1 MARLYG
7 VPKPAAGG
15 GVSSGVTIVGIP
27 QLLAKLAAVQN
38 VARLELGLL
47 TRGAAFHMFE
57 LAQQKVPFVT
67 GNLKSGITIEK
78 GGPYA
83 WSVSASSQAGS
94 DPAGVGKNQKEYAGY
109 VEFGSSH
116 NIPRFFMTEAYRETQ
131 PIVASDLQI
140 IAAKLMR
147 L

>member
-1 MARLYG
+1 MAKLQG
-7 VPKPAAGG
+7 VPRVSGG

-27 QLLAKLAAVQN
+27 QLLAKLGLVQK

-47 TRGAAFHMFE
+47 ARGAAFHMFQ
-57 LAQQKVPFVT
+57 LAQQKVPVIT
-67 GNLKSGITIEK
+67 GNLKSGIAIEK

-94 DPAGVGKNQKEYAGY
+94 DPAGTGKNQKEYAGL

-116 NIPRFFMTEAYRETQ
+116 NVPRFFMTESYRETQ
-131 PIVASDLQI
+131 PIVASDLQL